1 MANGKIKAD
10 TLEHSTAGSL
20 DTLYVVNGSAKAW
33 AKVTQDSTH
42 TLNSNL
48 NFSSIV
54 DGGTG
59 ETDLLF
65 TSNMN
70 DAIYVVTIGMYAS
83 NNRRSIAETVS
94 VSQITI
100 QTYQVSSQSTEA
112 DATNGVACTIMG
124 DLA

>member
-1 MANGKIKAD
+1 MAGKIVAD

-20 DTLYVVNGSAKAW
+20 DTQFVVNGSAKAW
-33 AKVTQDSTH
+33 AKITQDSTH

-65 TSNMN
+65 TSSMN
-70 DAIYVVTIGMYAS
+70 DAVYAVAIGIYVS
-83 NNRRSIAETVS
+83 NNRHSIAETVS
-94 VSQITI
+94 TSQITI
-100 QTYQVSSQSTEA
+100 QTFQISSNSTEA
-112 DATNGVACTIMG
+112 DATNGVAFNIMG

>member
-1 MANGKIKAD
+1 MAGKIVAD
-10 TLEHSTAGSL
+10 TLEHSTAGSV
-20 DTLYVVNGSAKAW
+20 DTQFVVNGSAKAW
-33 AKVTQDSTH
+33 AKITQDSTH

-48 NFSSIV
+48 NISSIV

-65 TSNMN
+65 TSSMN
-70 DAIYVVTIGMYAS
+70 DAVYAVAIAIYGS
-83 NNRRSIAETVS
+83 NNRHSIAETVS

-100 QTYQVSSQSTEA
+100 QSFQISSNSTEA
-112 DATNGVACTIMG
+112 DATNGVAFNIMG

>member
-1 MANGKIKAD
+1 MAGKIVAD
-10 TLEHSTAGSL
+10 QLQHSTAG
-20 DTLYVVNGSAKAW
+20 TINTQFVVDGSAKAW
-33 AKVTQDSTH
+33 AKITQDSTH

-48 NFSSIV
+48 NFSSLV

-65 TSNMN
+65 TSSMN
-70 DAIYVVTIGMYAS
+70 DAVYAVAIAIYGS
-83 NNRRSIAETVS
+83 NNRHSIAETVS

-100 QTYQVSSQSTEA
+100 QSFQISSNSTEA
-112 DATNGVACTIMG
+112 DATNGVAFNIMG